1 MPMRHRKPVSLA
13 LSAAALLLA
22 AACSG
27 DEGTTPPDQ
36 FAVGPW
42 RGTVG
47 PAQNEPGVVYTFD
60 LVFEQDGRNLSGEG
74 TLQGALGST
83 VQTADVQVDGRFE
96 NPDFDFALE
105 AEGYAPVVFDGRVFR
120 AATSSLDSITG
131 NLSGSGMTGRR
142 LVLRRVAAP

>member
-1 MPMRHRKPVSLA
+1 MRHRKPVPLA
-13 LSAAALLLA
+13 LTAAALLLS
-22 AACSG
+22 ACSG

-47 PAQNEPGVVYTFD
+47 PAQNQEGVVYTFD
-60 LVFEQDGRNLSGEG
+60 LVFDQDGRDLSGEG
-74 TLQGALGST
+74 TLRGEFGPTLQSAE
-83 VQTADVQVDGRFE
+83 VRVDGRFE

-120 AATSSLDSITG
+120 AQTSSLDSIAGT
-131 NLSGSGMTGRR
+131 LSGSGLSGRR
-142 LVLRRVAAP
+142 LVLRRVASP